1 MASKSAT
8 VTWMRDQTFV
18 GESGGLTILMDN
30 PGPGRL
36 RRGPS
41 PMELLLMALA
51 GCTAIDIVSVLKKKR
66 QDLTDLKIFVQGDR
80 AEDHPMRF
88 TSITVT
94 YEAHGRNLSQA
105 AVERAVFLSDEKYCS
120 VSATLRER
128 TTVNTVV
135 RVVETPSETTA
146 VDRAPQ
152 AGQDP

>member
-18 GESGGLTILMDN
+18 GESGGLAVLMDN
-30 PGPGRL
+30 PAAGND

-51 GCTAIDIVSVLKKKR
+51 GWTAIDVVSILKKKR
-66 QDLTDLKIFVQGDR
+66 QELTDLKIFVEGER

-94 YEAHGRNLSQA
+94 YEARGRNLSQA

-120 VSATLRER
+120 VSASLREA
-128 TTVNTVV
+128 TAVHTVV
-135 RVVETPSETTA
+135 RVVENSTE
-146 VDRAPQ
+146 D
-152 AGQDP
+152 